1 VIQRS
6 AALTDKDAMRV
17 INSDGRPARAIGEL
31 DQSVAVP
38 GIGDPVS
45 ARMFR
50 GDPSRLGFLLYS
62 GRWFNGPGEALAPRA
77 LMQDAHLRLGDRFT
91 VTAAGK
97 PVSLV
102 LVGES
107 LDANNGGHSLF
118 LDLATIQAIE
128 PDAAP
133 DTYLITLRPGSNV
146 DAYANRVA
154 AAEPDLLDVH
164 KASVDALSV
173 TQTIE
178 DVLLVLAAVMIVIA
192 VAGIFNTLLLN
203 SRERIRD
210 TATLKAIGMSPRQV
224 MLMVAAAAAPLAI
237 IAGVVAIP
245 AGIGLDRVF
254 FNILGSTAGGNDIPP
269 AVYEVFAAWELVAI
283 PVAGVAVAVAAAL
296 IPGAGRRA
304 PTWSRR
310 CTPSN

>member
-1 VIQRS
+1 
-6 AALTDKDAMRV
+6 
-17 INSDGRPARAIGEL
+17 
-31 DQSVAVP
+31 
-38 GIGDPVS
+38 
-45 ARMFR
+45 MFR

-77 LMQDAHLRLGDRFT
+77 LMQDAHLRLGDRVT

-133 DTYLITLRPGSNV
+133 DTYLIALRPGSNV

-296 IPGAGRRA
+296 IPGRWAARTNVVA
-304 PTWSRR
+304 ALHAE
-310 CTPSN
+310 